1 MLERIILPV
10 MGCAAVAA
18 ALSTCVYLFFT
29 LKRGI
34 DLWRRDAVAERD
46 RLAEELRTLQSRVSD
61 LEGEVAA
68 AAAAKGSLQ
77 PPRGIN
83 ITKRTQALR
92 MVRRGETPERIAAAL
107 AMSRREV
114 QLLMKV
120 QKLIAEAP
128 PKVTA

>member
-10 MGCAAVAA
+10 MSCAAVAA
-18 ALSTCVYLFFT
+18 ALSACVYLFLT
-29 LKRGI
+29 LKRGM
-34 DLWRRDAVAERD
+34 DSRLRDAAAERE
-46 RLAEELRTLQSRVSD
+46 RLAEELQTLRARVSD

-68 AAAAKGSLQ
+68 SAAAKGSLQ
-77 PPRGIN
+77 PPRGVN
-83 ITKRTQALR
+83 IAKRTQALR
-92 MVRRGETPERIAAAL
+92 MVRRGEAPERIAAAL

-128 PKVTA
+128 PNMTA

>member
-10 MGCAAVAA
+10 MGCAAVGA
-18 ALSTCVYLFFT
+18 ALSASVYLFFT
-29 LKRGI
+29 LKRAM
-34 DLWRRDAVAERD
+34 DAWSHDAAVERD

-61 LEGEVAA
+61 LEGELAA
-68 AAAAKGSLQ
+68 SAAAKGSLQ
-77 PPRGIN
+77 PLRGVN

-92 MVRRGETPERIAAAL
+92 MVRRGETPEQIAAAL

-128 PKVTA
+128 PKVSA

>member
-18 ALSTCVYLFFT
+18 ALSASVYLFFT
-29 LKRGI
+29 LKRAM
-34 DLWRRDAVAERD
+34 DAWRRDAAVERD

-61 LEGEVAA
+61 LEGELAA
-68 AAAAKGSLQ
+68 SAAAKGSLQ
-77 PPRGIN
+77 PLRGVN

-128 PKVTA
+128 PKVSA

>member
-1 MLERIILPV
+1 MLERTLFPV
-10 MGCAAVAA
+10 AGCAAVAA
-18 ALSTCVYLFFT
+18 ALLACVYLFFT
-29 LKRGI
+29 LKRAM
-34 DLWRRDAVAERD
+34 DAWRRESVRERD
-46 RLAEELRTLQSRVSD
+46 RLAEELRALQARLSE
-61 LEGEVAA
+61 LEAEVAA

-77 PPRGIN
+77 PPRSIN

-114 QLLMKV
+114 QLLLKV